1 MSVLLCQINLVKWT
15 MKLDIPL
22 GDDVEIDGGG
32 INGGVPEETADR
44 VEINPLVQQVGCEA
58 VSEGVNS
65 ADAGYAGFFFAL

>member
-1 MSVLLCQINLVKWT
+1 
-15 MKLDIPL
+15 MKLNIPL

-32 INGGVPEETADR
+32 IYGSMTQKTADR
-44 VEINPLVQQVGCEA
+44 VEINTLVQQVGCEA

>member
-44 VEINPLVQQVGCEA
+44 VEINPLVQ
-58 VSEGVNS
+58 
-65 ADAGYAGFFFAL
+65 

>member
-1 MSVLLCQINLVKWT
+1 

-32 INGGVPEETADR
+32 INGAVPEETADR
-44 VEINPLVQQVGCEA
+44 VEINTLVQQVGRET
-58 VSEGVNS
+58 VSEGVDA